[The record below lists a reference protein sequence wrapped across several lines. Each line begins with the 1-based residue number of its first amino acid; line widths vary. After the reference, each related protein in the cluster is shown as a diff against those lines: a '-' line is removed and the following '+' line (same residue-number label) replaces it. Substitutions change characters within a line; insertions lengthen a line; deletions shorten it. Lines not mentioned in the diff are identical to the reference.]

1 MTLKHCVHVH
11 LFSIMRVAIEEQ
23 IVSLGLGGV
32 GWPRKNQK
40 EMNECLQL
48 LKLFTMYSKSSSV
61 IPCLTGLKSLQRYDY
76 FSVTV

>member
-32 GWPRKNQK
+32 GWGGIAQK
-40 EMNECLQL
+40 KPKGNE
-48 LKLFTMYSKSSSV
+48 
-61 IPCLTGLKSLQRYDY
+61 
-76 FSVTV
+76 